1 MYQVKIKTKY
11 NTINLKIDDIKSD
24 EFKELIEQDY
34 VVEVK
39 IERIKTK
46 EELIEER
53 DNLLYNVV
61 GMSYNTEKAL
71 ELNKKIKEG

>member
-46 EELIEER
+46 EELIKIAKDRIERNGWYKEEKQFYQHI
-53 DNLLYNVV
+53 LKYF
-61 GMSYNTEKAL
+61 
-71 ELNKKIKEG
+71 KEV